1 MKVKIKK
8 RTKILL
14 IILCCIMF
22 FAVYKYEKREFCV
35 ATKGT
40 TITLWHNYVIF
51 EKYKGLFPP
60 KDKYIFSPRRKASL
74 YVRFQKDGS
83 IRIWQSWFCDINIYS
98 QRCIICNRE
107 EINHLDIYTGFGS
120 YEDAR
125 LKFSRYDSLLDV
137 EFYLRPFRS
146 RWWPTIV
153 EYKGDSVY
161 YTDYYDGYNDGNII
175 LKSLNTYRKNW
186 VSNISDTTTLLY
198 NKRLERTF

>member
-1 MKVKIKK
+1 
-8 RTKILL
+8 
-14 IILCCIMF
+14 
-22 FAVYKYEKREFCV
+22 
-35 ATKGT
+35 
-40 TITLWHNYVIF
+40 
-51 EKYKGLFPP
+51 
-60 KDKYIFSPRRKASL
+60 
-74 YVRFQKDGS
+74 S

-107 EINHLDIYTGFGS
+107 EINHLDIYTGYGS

-186 VSNISDTTTLLY
+186 VSDISDTTTLLY